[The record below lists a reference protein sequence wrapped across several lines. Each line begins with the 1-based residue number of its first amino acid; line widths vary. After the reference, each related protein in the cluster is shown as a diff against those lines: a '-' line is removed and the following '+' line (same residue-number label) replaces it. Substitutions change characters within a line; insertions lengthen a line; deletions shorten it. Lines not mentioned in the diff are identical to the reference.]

1 MFALSVVAGVALFFL
16 IAKLLF
22 FGLMLLAP
30 LALLAALAFGIRRM
44 AYGYAPYHWGNR
56 RHHRFRHW
64 QGRMNEPLGYAAFR
78 QAEPL
83 EDYRTIIVN

>member
-16 IAKLLF
+16 VAKVLF

-30 LALLAALAFGIRRM
+30 LALLAAMGFGIRRM
-44 AYGYAPYHWGNR
+44 ALGYAPYHWNNR
-56 RHHRFRHW
+56 RHHPFQHW
-64 QGRMNEPLGYAAFR
+64 HGRMNEPLDHAPYR
-78 QAEPL
+78 RAERL

>member
-16 IAKLLF
+16 IAKILF

-30 LALLAALAFGIRRM
+30 LALLAAIGFGIRRM
-44 AYGYAPYHWGNR
+44 AYGYAPYHRGNWH
-56 RHHRFRHW
+56 RHGFRHW
-64 QGRMNEPLGYAAFR
+64 QGRMNEPLGYSSYR
-78 QAEPL
+78 RAEPL